1 MRAPKGERK
10 RSGRLWSKLFGN
22 EERVFFFQRR
32 AIKDELDFEELVLDM
47 GQDVEKGI

>member
-1 MRAPKGERK
+1 MAGWGINYLGMK
-10 RSGRLWSKLFGN
+10 RG
-22 EERVFFFQRR
+22 FFFLRR